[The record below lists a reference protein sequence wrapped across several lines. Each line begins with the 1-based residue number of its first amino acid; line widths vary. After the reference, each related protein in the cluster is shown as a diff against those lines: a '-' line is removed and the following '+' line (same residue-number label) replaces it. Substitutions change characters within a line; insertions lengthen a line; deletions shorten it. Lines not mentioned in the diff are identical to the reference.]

1 MYCSSLDGCKYCNR
15 GIYRINK
22 LESIVLAQK
31 EKEKLVTHAISEH
44 PSESCAMLFGKKIG
58 DNWNV
63 KEVFLTQNIDDS
75 QTNFTI
81 SPEELLKGYQIA
93 EKNQLEVVGIF
104 HSHPNSDAIPSNTD
118 KKFMQNNPVPWII
131 FSGVNN
137 DLKAYLLDSDVI
149 EIPIK

>member
-1 MYCSSLDGCKYCNR
+1 M
-15 GIYRINK
+15 
-22 LESIVLAQK
+22 EFIVLAQK
-31 EKEKLVTHAISEH
+31 EKDKLVTHAISEQ
-44 PSESCAMLFGKKIG
+44 PSESCAMLFGKKVG

-81 SPEELLKGYQIA
+81 SPEELLKGYQLA
-93 EKNQLEVVGIF
+93 AKMHLELVGVF
-104 HSHPNSDAIPSNTD
+104 HSHPNSDAIPSSTD

>member
-1 MYCSSLDGCKYCNR
+1 M
-15 GIYRINK
+15 
-22 LESIVLAQK
+22 ETIVLAQK
-31 EKEKLVTHAISEH
+31 EKDKLVTHAISEQ
-44 PSESCAMLFGKKIG
+44 PSESCAMLFGKKVG

-75 QTNFTI
+75 KTNFTI

-104 HSHPNSDAIPSNTD
+104 HSHPNSDAVPSNTD
-118 KKFMQNNPVPWII
+118 KKFMKNNPVPWII

>member
-1 MYCSSLDGCKYCNR
+1 
-15 GIYRINK
+15 

-31 EKEKLVTHAISEH
+31 EKDKLVTHAISKQ
-44 PSESCAMLFGKKIG
+44 PSESCAMLFGKKVG

-137 DLKAYLLDSDVI
+137 DLKAYLLDSNVI

>member
-1 MYCSSLDGCKYCNR
+1 M
-15 GIYRINK
+15 
-22 LESIVLAQK
+22 ESIVLAQK
-31 EKEKLVTHAISEH
+31 EKDKLVTHAISEQ

>member
-1 MYCSSLDGCKYCNR
+1 MEC
-15 GIYRINK
+15 
-22 LESIVLAQK
+22 IVLAQK
-31 EKEKLVTHAISEH
+31 EKDKLIDHAIEQQ
-44 PSESCAMLFGKKIG
+44 PSESCAMLFGKKVG
-58 DNWNV
+58 DDWNV
-63 KEVFLTQNIDDS
+63 KEVFLTQNIDNS

-93 EKNQLEVVGIF
+93 QKNQLEVVGVF
-104 HSHPNSDAIPSNTD
+104 HSHPNSDAIPSNID

-137 DLKAYLLDSDVI
+137 NLKAYLLDSDII

>member
-1 MYCSSLDGCKYCNR
+1 M
-15 GIYRINK
+15 
-22 LESIVLAQK
+22 ESIVLAQK
-31 EKEKLVTHAISEH
+31 EKDKLVTHAISEQ

-137 DLKAYLLDSDVI
+137 DLKAYLLDSGVI

>member
-1 MYCSSLDGCKYCNR
+1 M
-15 GIYRINK
+15 
-22 LESIVLAQK
+22 ESIVLAQK
-31 EKEKLVTHAISEH
+31 EKDKLVTHAISEQ
-44 PSESCAMLFGKKIG
+44 PSESCAMLFGKKVG
-58 DNWNV
+58 DNWNI

-93 EKNQLEVVGIF
+93 EKNQLEVVGVF

-137 DLKAYLLDSDVI
+137 DLKAYLLDSTII
-149 EIPIK
+149 EIQIKID

>member
-1 MYCSSLDGCKYCNR
+1 M
-15 GIYRINK
+15 
-22 LESIVLAQK
+22 EFIVLAQK
-31 EKEKLVTHAISEH
+31 EKNKLVTHAISEQ
-44 PSESCAMLFGKKIG
+44 PSESCAMLFGKKVG

-63 KEVFLTQNIDDS
+63 KEVFLTQNIDYS

-131 FSGVNN
+131 FSGVSN
-137 DLKAYLLDSDVI
+137 DLKAYLLDSTII
-149 EIPIK
+149 EIQIKID

>member
-1 MYCSSLDGCKYCNR
+1 M
-15 GIYRINK
+15 
-22 LESIVLAQK
+22 ESIVLAQK
-31 EKEKLVTHAISEH
+31 EKDKLVTHAMGEQ
-44 PSESCAMLFGKKIG
+44 PNESCAMLFGKKVG
-58 DNWNV
+58 DNWDV
-63 KEVFLTQNIDDS
+63 KEVFLTQNNDDS

-131 FSGVNN
+131 FSTVNN
-137 DLKAYLLDSDVI
+137 DLRAYLLDSDVV

>member
-1 MYCSSLDGCKYCNR
+1 M
-15 GIYRINK
+15 
-22 LESIVLAQK
+22 ESIVLAQK
-31 EKEKLVTHAISEH
+31 EKDKLIAHAIKQQ
-44 PSESCAMLFGKKIG
+44 PSESCAMLLGKKVG

-137 DLKAYLLDSDVI
+137 DLKAYLLDSNVI

>member
-1 MYCSSLDGCKYCNR
+1 M
-15 GIYRINK
+15 
-22 LESIVLAQK
+22 ESIVLAQK
-31 EKEKLVTHAISEH
+31 EKDKLVTHAISEQ
-44 PSESCAMLFGKKIG
+44 PSESCAMLFGKRVG

-118 KKFMQNNPVPWII
+118 KKFMQNNPVPWVI

>member
-1 MYCSSLDGCKYCNR
+1 
-15 GIYRINK
+15 

-31 EKEKLVTHAISEH
+31 EKDKLVTHAISEQ

-137 DLKAYLLDSDVI
+137 DLKAYLLDSDVV

>member
-1 MYCSSLDGCKYCNR
+1 
-15 GIYRINK
+15 

-31 EKEKLVTHAISEH
+31 EKDKLVTHAISEQ

-137 DLKAYLLDSDVI
+137 DLKAYLLDSDAI

>member
-1 MYCSSLDGCKYCNR
+1 MK
-15 GIYRINK
+15 
-22 LESIVLAQK
+22 SIVLAQK
-31 EKEKLVTHAISEH
+31 EKDKLVAHAIGEQ
-44 PSESCAMLFGKKIG
+44 PNESCAMLFGKKVG

-137 DLKAYLLDSDVI
+137 DLKAYLLDSTII
-149 EIPIK
+149 EIQIKID

>member
-1 MYCSSLDGCKYCNR
+1 M
-15 GIYRINK
+15 
-22 LESIVLAQK
+22 ESIVLAQK
-31 EKEKLVTHAISEH
+31 EKDKLVTHAISEQ

-131 FSGVNN
+131 FSGVSN
-137 DLKAYLLDSDVI
+137 DLKAYLLDSTIV
-149 EIPIK
+149 EIQIKID

>member
-1 MYCSSLDGCKYCNR
+1 
-15 GIYRINK
+15 

-31 EKEKLVTHAISEH
+31 EKDKLVTHAISEQ

-93 EKNQLEVVGIF
+93 EKNQLEIVGIF

-137 DLKAYLLDSDVI
+137 DLKAYLLDSTII
-149 EIPIK
+149 EIQIKID

>member
-1 MYCSSLDGCKYCNR
+1 M
-15 GIYRINK
+15 
-22 LESIVLAQK
+22 ESVVLAQK
-31 EKEKLVTHAISEH
+31 EKDKLVTHAISEQ
-44 PSESCAMLFGKKIG
+44 PSESCAMLFGKKVG

-137 DLKAYLLDSDVI
+137 DLKAYLLDSAII
-149 EIPIK
+149 EIQIKID

>member
-1 MYCSSLDGCKYCNR
+1 
-15 GIYRINK
+15 

-31 EKEKLVTHAISEH
+31 EKDKLVTHAISEQ
-44 PSESCAMLFGKKIG
+44 PSESCAMLFGKKVG

-137 DLKAYLLDSDVI
+137 NLKAYLLDSDII

>member
-1 MYCSSLDGCKYCNR
+1 M
-15 GIYRINK
+15 
-22 LESIVLAQK
+22 EFIVLAQK
-31 EKEKLVTHAISEH
+31 EKNKLVTHAISEQ
-44 PSESCAMLFGKKIG
+44 PNESCAMLFGKKVG

-137 DLKAYLLDSDVI
+137 DLKAYLLDSTIV
-149 EIPIK
+149 EIQIKID

>member
-1 MYCSSLDGCKYCNR
+1 M
-15 GIYRINK
+15 
-22 LESIVLAQK
+22 ESIVLAQK
-31 EKEKLVTHAISEH
+31 EKDKLVTHAISEQ

-131 FSGVNN
+131 FSGLNN

-149 EIPIK
+149 EIQIKID